1 MIYIYMKTYIDY
13 VVNQTAGEF
22 TGGAELRAIDSR
34 ANTNIN
40 EMVTELFR
48 YKNQVHIYHWQTKSY
63 ARHKAADQLLDNL
76 TDFIDKFMEI
86 YFGKYGRV
94 NYPTKSNITVG
105 NMSDDEAVAFLNE
118 MVNYFTF
125 KLPLYVN
132 ASMDTDLLNI
142 RDEILGGINQVKY
155 LFTLN

>member
-1 MIYIYMKTYIDY
+1 MIYIHMKTYIDY
-13 VVNQTAGEF
+13 IVDQTTERF
-22 TGGAELRAIDSR
+22 NGGAPGLDSR

-48 YKNQVHIYHWQTKSY
+48 YKNQVHIYHWQTKSF
-63 ARHKAADQLLDNL
+63 ARHSAADRLLDNL

-94 NYPTKSNITVG
+94 NYPSKSNIVVG

-118 MVNYFTF
+118 MVDYFTNRV
-125 KLPLYVN
+125 PQYVDTLR
-132 ASMDTDLLNI
+132 DTDLLNI
-142 RDEILGGINQVKY
+142 RDEILGGVNQVKY
-155 LFTLN
+155 LFTLS

>member
-1 MIYIYMKTYIDY
+1 MKTYIDY
-13 VVNQTAGEF
+13 VVNQT
-22 TGGAELRAIDSR
+22 TGFVDGGSVVGPTGVDSR

-63 ARHKAADQLLDNL
+63 ARHKAADQLLENL

-94 NYPTKSNITVG
+94 NYPSKSNIVVG

-118 MVNYFTF
+118 MVDYFTN
-125 KLPLYVN
+125 KVPLYVD
-132 ASMDTDLLNI
+132 ASKDTDLLNI
-142 RDEILGGINQVKY
+142 RDEILGGVNQVKY